1 MKQGCAGRA
10 RRTEHDKEVL
20 QAMGTRELGQRSVSQ
35 GAMSGLKPE
44 AQVAPG
50 LGQGWKN
57 VPGPRNKTVRREGL
71 CPPIPRELK

>member
-10 RRTEHDKEVL
+10 RRDHEKVGAQD
-20 QAMGTRELGQRSVSQ
+20 MGTTELGPETRLQ
-35 GAMSGLKPE
+35 GALSGLKPE
-44 AQVAPG
+44 AQAAPS
-50 LGQGWKN
+50 LGESWEN